1 MGPSPIRRLT
11 PVSATS
17 RPGTTD
23 AVRPLRVAVLS
34 PCYWPE
40 VRRGTERFTH
50 ELATGLL
57 ARGQQPTLITS
68 HPRWPSRRVE
78 QGLPVLRLPRP
89 PQWPLLR
96 AGFEGY
102 LTHVPL
108 SYAALN
114 AGSHD
119 IAHAMYQADG
129 LAAARWGARTGRP
142 AVLSY
147 MGIPD
152 AAWLRSARWRE
163 AVTRRAVAGCDAVV
177 ALSNHAARHF
187 RSSLGCEARVIPPGV
202 DLAVFTRLTARSGR
216 PTIVCSAAPEVERK
230 NVRLLLD
237 AFSLIRRERSEAR
250 LVLSQPRNRA
260 ATSKAL
266 GTLNAPGVEW
276 RNLDQTTELARAY
289 SEAWVV
295 ALPSESEAF
304 GLVLVEA
311 LACGSPVVGYAH
323 SAVPEIIDRPGIGR
337 LFETLKPEPL
347 AEALLETFT
356 LTDDPG
362 TDAACRARA
371 TEFSVDRCV
380 ERYLALYR
388 ELLGAGSHDLGSE
401 RRLPRADPLPEPAME
416 SAPGRVS
423 RGGHEAR

>member
-1 MGPSPIRRLT
+1 LG
-11 PVSATS
+11 
-17 RPGTTD
+17 
-23 AVRPLRVAVLS
+23 VALLS

-57 ARGQQPTLITS
+57 ARGQEPTLITS

-78 QGLPVLRLPRP
+78 EGLPVLRLPRP
-89 PQWPLLR
+89 PQWPLSR
-96 AGFEGY
+96 AGFEDY

-108 SYAALN
+108 SYLALR
-114 AGSHD
+114 ADSHD

-129 LAAARWGARTGRP
+129 LAAARWRARTGGR

-152 AAWLRSARWRE
+152 AGWLRSARWRE

-187 RSSLGCEARVIPPGV
+187 RISLGREARVIPPGV
-202 DLAVFTRLTARSGR
+202 DLTVFKRLAARSDR

-237 AFSLIRRERSEAR
+237 AFGLIRRERPDAR
-250 LVLSQPRNRA
+250 LVLSEPRNRTA
-260 ATSKAL
+260 ASKAL
-266 GTLNAPGVEW
+266 GTLNPPGVEW
-276 RNLDQTTELARAY
+276 RNLDQTAELARAY

-295 ALPSESEAF
+295 ALPSVNEAF

-311 LACGSPVVGYAH
+311 LACGAPVVGYAH
-323 SAVPEIIDRPGIGR
+323 SAVPEIIDRPQIGR
-337 LFETLKPEPL
+337 LFGTLKPEPL

-356 LTDDPG
+356 LTDDPA
-362 TDAACRARA
+362 TDVACRARA
-371 TEFSVDRCV
+371 AEFSVEHCV

-388 ELLGAGSHDLGSE
+388 ELLGVGSHDRPVDRPL
-401 RRLPRADPLPEPAME
+401 RAQLPGGARFRAAGR
-416 SAPGRVS
+416 PG
-423 RGGHEAR
+423 

>member
-1 MGPSPIRRLT
+1 M
-11 PVSATS
+11 
-17 RPGTTD
+17 
-23 AVRPLRVAVLS
+23 
-34 PCYWPE
+34 
-40 VRRGTERFTH
+40 
-50 ELATGLL
+50 
-57 ARGQQPTLITS
+57 
-68 HPRWPSRRVE
+68 
-78 QGLPVLRLPRP
+78 LRLPRP

-96 AGFEGY
+96 AGFEDY

-108 SYAALN
+108 SYVALR

-119 IAHAMYQADG
+119 IAHPVYQADG
-129 LAAARWGARTGRP
+129 LAAARWRARTGRP

-152 AAWLRSARWRE
+152 AGWLRAARWRE

-177 ALSNHAARHF
+177 ALSHHAARHF

-202 DLAVFTRLTARSGR
+202 NLTVFTRLAARSDR

-237 AFSLIRRERSEAR
+237 AFGLIRRKRSDAR

-260 ATSKAL
+260 VASKAL
-266 GTLNAPGVEW
+266 GTLGAPGVEW

-295 ALPSESEAF
+295 ALPSVNEAF

-311 LACGSPVVGYAH
+311 LACGAPVVGYAH
-323 SAVPEIIDRPGIGR
+323 SAVPEIIDRPQIGR
-337 LFETLKPEPL
+337 LFGTLEPESL
-347 AEALLETFT
+347 ADALLDAFT
-356 LTDDPG
+356 LSDDPA

-371 TEFSVDRCV
+371 AEFSVERCV

-388 ELLGAGSHDLGSE
+388 ELLGAGSHGPSVRTHVRSGGS
-401 RRLPRADPLPEPAME
+401 
-416 SAPGRVS
+416 SA
-423 RGGHEAR
+423 